1 MKVFVKFVFSSVIIL
16 AVCAAVFLYF
26 FDNSIKCSREDF

>member
-1 MKVFVKFVFSSVIIL
+1 MKTFIKLVFGTVITF

-26 FDNSIKCSREDF
+26 FDNSIKCCPEDF